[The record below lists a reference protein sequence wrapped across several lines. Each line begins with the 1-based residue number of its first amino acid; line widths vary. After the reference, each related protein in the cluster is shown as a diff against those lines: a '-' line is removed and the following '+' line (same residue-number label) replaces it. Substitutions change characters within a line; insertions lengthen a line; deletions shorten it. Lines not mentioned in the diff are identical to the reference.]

1 MRGNIAYCI
10 DIADFRRLVEPRAE
24 CKDVRSVPVEGKAVV
39 IALLLFAALS
49 VGAVRDGYVVH
60 RRGFDAPF
68 GVMVEIPLLQ
78 NRRIVI
84 HPYIVA
90 VFQHLGLACAVLVL
104 EFQLRLVGVRI
115 AVRLTHR
122 NWQDAIAGGAVI
134 KSVLLKESRGEP
146 VAVIL
151 LVIACGEGAGQV
163 VGGNILLKAHD
174 PRILLKAHDPRGAGI
189 RGVRP

>member
-1 MRGNIAYCI
+1 
-10 DIADFRRLVEPRAE
+10 
-24 CKDVRSVPVEGKAVV
+24 
-39 IALLLFAALS
+39 
-49 VGAVRDGYVVH
+49 
-60 RRGFDAPF
+60 
-68 GVMVEIPLLQ
+68 MVEIPLLQ

-115 AVRLTHR
+115 AVRLAHR

-134 KSVLLKESRGEP
+134 KAVLLQESRGEP

-151 LVIACGEGAGQV
+151 LVIASGEGAGQV

-174 PRILLKAHDPRGAGI
+174 PRGAEIRGI
-189 RGVRP
+189 RP

>member
-24 CKDVRSVPVEGKAVV
+24 CKDVRSVPVKGKAV
-39 IALLLFAALS
+39 IFALLLFAVIP
-49 VGAVRDGYVVH
+49 VGTVRDGYVVH
-60 RRGFDAPF
+60 RRGFAAPF

-78 NRRIVI
+78 NGRIVI

-104 EFQLRLVGVRI
+104 EFQLCLVGVRI

-134 KSVLLKESRGEP
+134 KSVLFKESRGEP

-151 LVIACGEGAGQV
+151 LVIACG
-163 VGGNILLKAHD
+163 K
-174 PRILLKAHDPRGAGI
+174 
-189 RGVRP
+189 

>member
-1 MRGNIAYCI
+1 
-10 DIADFRRLVEPRAE
+10 
-24 CKDVRSVPVEGKAVV
+24 
-39 IALLLFAALS
+39 
-49 VGAVRDGYVVH
+49 
-60 RRGFDAPF
+60 
-68 GVMVEIPLLQ
+68 MVEIPLLQ
-78 NRRIVI
+78 NGRIVI
-84 HPYIVA
+84 HQYIVA

-134 KSVLLKESRGEP
+134 KAVLFKESRGEP

-163 VGGNILLKAHD
+163 VGGNILLKAN
-174 PRILLKAHDPRGAGI
+174 DPRGAEIRGI
-189 RGVRP
+189 RP